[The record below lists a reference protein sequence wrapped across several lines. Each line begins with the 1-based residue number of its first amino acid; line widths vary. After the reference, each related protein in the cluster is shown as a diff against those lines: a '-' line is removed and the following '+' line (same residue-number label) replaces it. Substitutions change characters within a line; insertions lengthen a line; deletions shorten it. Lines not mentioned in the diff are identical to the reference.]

1 MIFKLMCLCLIVATD
16 AIDPIGDFS
25 EIIDE
30 TCLKWYDRDF
40 VNSFLFQSEF
50 VMALLKAS
58 GYELFRH

>member
-16 AIDPIGDFS
+16 AIDPIADFI

-30 TCLKWYDRDF
+30 TCLKWYERHL
-40 VNSFLFQSEF
+40 NSFLFQSEF

-58 GYELFRH
+58 GYEQLRH